1 LKQKISVRFGIC
13 VGMLLLA
20 SNVLLTP
27 AAHAQVDA
35 GGIRGTIADSSG
47 ALVSGAKVTLTNEGS
62 GLSIEAITASDGNYS
77 FTPIKI
83 GSYTLVVEA
92 AGFRKATQ
100 RGIKVDV
107 QQQLK
112 ADFNLE
118 PGSVKEEV
126 FVTAAISLLQ
136 TQDASVGTLA
146 SRAQIN
152 DLPLNGRNYTF
163 LAQLGPGV
171 TGLSA
176 TRGLD
181 KTGSFVANGLS
192 SVHNSYILDG
202 IDNNN
207 DTVDFLNGAAYVS
220 LPPPDAIQEF
230 KVQTSNFSAE
240 FGRAGGAVVN
250 ATIKSGT
257 NQFHG
262 SAWEFLRNDR
272 LDAIDAY
279 FVDPATVKRP
289 QLQRNQFG
297 FSAGGPIIKNKMF
310 IFGDYEVGRIRQ
322 STLKNPSVPTA
333 AQRSSGYTD
342 FRDVFTEV
350 TGSAQDAL
358 NRTIPSAAILDPAT
372 TRPVTAG
379 QVDPVTGLLATS
391 TGFVRDP
398 FYTNGSIAG
407 VTDFTTLQSF
417 LNQIPANRLDPNAVK
432 LLDLFPAP
440 TQGGLSNN
448 YAVNRSLPD
457 DSQHFD
463 IRVDNN
469 FSVHDQVFGRVS
481 YSKRDANIPADF
493 TGEADNVSFGQG
505 ATKDRSWNLVVSEV
519 HSFSP
524 TLLNE
529 FRFGYSRLRTT
540 FDSAIANQQG
550 IPAKFGIQGIPD
562 TPGNGGLPTLSISGL
577 TSLGPNGFASPN
589 RRQSDTI
596 QFSENLTKTHGA
608 HSFKGGFE
616 YQSLKFP
623 WLDPAWSRG
632 GFSFGGYTGIPN
644 VTPGVATADFLL
656 TPIASTVPN
665 GVNNVGGPNSVFS
678 SNIVE
683 PADRRKYFGA
693 YFQDDWKVTSKLTV
707 NLGLRWEIFGQL
719 QEEDGKQATLVPGS
733 NGSGSEYLILNKQ
746 KDVPLSPSFT
756 SLLAQDGIALR
767 YVGGGSVSNT
777 PLADFA
783 PRVGLAYQFTPKL
796 VVRAGYGIFYGG
808 FENLGGSPDPGFNYP
823 FAVNLSIGDTT
834 GRTGPIVYADG
845 NTATLERG
853 LLSFTPDPNSPNF
866 VASSLGTAFQRDTK
880 TPYTQQWN
888 GSVQYAFTPAQS
900 VTVSYVG
907 NGTRHMLNTSKLNQP
922 AELLP
927 PTIAD
932 YKPFIAYPHFS
943 PNMDFMTENGD
954 AYYHAAQVAY
964 EHVFSDGLNMLVNYT
979 RSECKTDNRNALGIG
994 EGDLQRAPL
1003 LPGFGIKGDY
1013 KYCGN
1018 DVPNTFHASGVWQL
1032 PIGKGH
1038 KIAGN
1043 VPGIVNQI
1051 IGGWS
1056 TQAIFTLQDGFPFSV
1071 AYDASPF
1078 SPFCPVKTD
1087 AAQGCYANVVKGQKL
1102 YAHTGPHGTT
1112 QFLNPAAFANPP
1124 VVTTIGQ
1131 TDYSPLGGPPTQV
1144 HGPGFTNLDFS
1155 MFKRFRTS
1163 ETTNLEFRGE
1173 FFNFLNHPNFANSFK
1188 TLDFVNSPKTFA
1200 QINATRGAA
1209 RQVQLALKFYW

>member
-1 LKQKISVRFGIC
+1 MKQKISVRLGIC
-13 VGMLLLA
+13 VGMLLLV
-20 SNVLLTP
+20 SNVLLIP
-27 AAHAQVDA
+27 AVKAQVDA
-35 GGIRGTIADSSG
+35 GGIRGTITDSSG
-47 ALVSGAKVTLTNEGS
+47 ALVSGAKVTLTSEGS
-62 GLSIEAITASDGNYS
+62 GLSTEAITGGDGNYS

-100 RGIKVDV
+100 HGIKVDV

-112 ADFNLE
+112 ADFNLV

-126 FVTAAISLLQ
+126 FVTAAVSLLQ

-146 SRAQIN
+146 SRAEIN

-272 LDAIDAY
+272 LDAIDEY

-297 FSAGGPIIKNKMF
+297 FSAGGPIIKNRLF
-310 IFGDYEVGRIRQ
+310 IFGDYEATRIRQ
-322 STLKNPSVPTA
+322 SALRNPSVPTGA
-333 AQRSSGYTD
+333 ERASGYTD
-342 FRDVFTEV
+342 FRDVLAAK
-350 TGSAQDAL
+350 TGTATDDL
-358 NRTIPSAAILDPAT
+358 GRLMPSATILDPAT

-379 QVDPVTGLLATS
+379 QVDPVTGLTATS

-398 FYTNGSIAG
+398 FFTNGSVAG
-407 VTDFTTLQSF
+407 ITDFTGLQPF
-417 LNQIPANRLDPNAVK
+417 LNQLPLNRVDANAVA
-432 LLDLFPAP
+432 LLNLFPDP
-440 TQGGLSNN
+440 TQGGITNN
-448 YAVNRSLPD
+448 FAINRSLPD

-463 IRVDNN
+463 IRVDHNL
-469 FSVHDQVFGRVS
+469 SVRDQIFGRVS
-481 YSKRDANIPADF
+481 YSKRDADIPADF
-493 TGEADNVSFGQG
+493 TGEGDNISFGQG
-505 ATKDRSWNLVVSEV
+505 AVKDNSWNLVASEV

-524 TLLNE
+524 TMINE
-529 FRFGYSRLRTT
+529 FRFGYSRLRTA
-540 FDSAIANQQG
+540 FDSAIASQQG

-562 TPGNGGLPTLSISGL
+562 APGNGGLPTLSISGL

-589 RRQSDTI
+589 SRQSDTI

-616 YQSLKFP
+616 YQSLQFP

-632 GFSFGGYTGIPN
+632 GFNFGGYTGIPN
-644 VTPGVATADFLL
+644 GVSPGVATADFLL
-656 TPIASTVPN
+656 TPIAATVPN
-665 GVNNVGGPNSVFS
+665 GVNNVGGPTSVFS

-683 PADRRKYFGA
+683 PGDRRKYFGA

-719 QEEDGKQATLVPGS
+719 QEENSKQATLLPGPPT
-733 NGSGSEYLILNKQ
+733 GGGAQYLILDKQ

-756 SLLAQDGIALR
+756 SLLALDNIALR
-767 YVGGGSVSNT
+767 YVGGSSVSTT
-777 PLADFA
+777 PLVDFA
-783 PRVGLAYQFTPKL
+783 PRVGMAYQLASKL
-796 VVRAGYGIFYGG
+796 VVRAAYGIFYGG

-823 FAVNLSIGDTT
+823 FAINLSISNTNGDS
-834 GRTGPIVYADG
+834 GPIIYADG
-845 NTATLERG
+845 SSATLEKG
-853 LLSFTPDPNSPNF
+853 LSSFTPDPNSPNF

-888 GSVQYAFTPAQS
+888 GSVQYAISPTQS

-907 NGTRHMLNTSKLNQP
+907 NGTRHMLNTSRLNVPTQ
-922 AELLP
+922 LLP
-927 PTIAD
+927 PGTD
-932 YKPFIAYPHFS
+932 FTKFIAYPHFS
-943 PNMDFMTENGD
+943 PNMDFITENGD

-964 EHVFSDGLNMLVNYT
+964 EHVFSHGLNMLVNYT
-979 RSECKTDNRNALGIG
+979 RSECKTDNRNALQIG
-994 EGDLQRAPL
+994 EADVQRAPQV
-1003 LPGFGIKGDY
+1003 PGFGIKGDY

-1018 DVPNTFHASGVWQL
+1018 DVPNLFHASGVWEL
-1032 PIGKGH
+1032 PIGKGR
-1038 KIAGN
+1038 KIGGN
-1043 VPGIVNQI
+1043 VPGIVNQF

-1056 TQAIFTLQDGFPFSV
+1056 TQAIFSLQDGFPFSV
-1071 AYDASPF
+1071 Q
-1078 SPFCPVKTD
+1078 CPVPTS
-1087 AAQGCYANVVKGQKL
+1087 AGLGCYANVVSGQKL
-1102 YAHTGPHGTT
+1102 YADRGPHGTT
-1112 QFLNPAAFANPP
+1112 QFLNPAAFVNPNP
-1124 VVTTIGQ
+1124 VTTIGQ
-1131 TDYSPLGGPPTQV
+1131 TDFSPLGGPPTQA
-1144 HGPGFTNLDFS
+1144 HGPGFANLDFS
-1155 MFKRFRTS
+1155 MFKKFQTS

-1173 FFNFLNHPNFANSFK
+1173 FFNFLNHPNFANSFA
-1188 TLDFVNSPKTFA
+1188 TLDFKNDPVNFA
-1200 QINATRGAA
+1200 RINATRGTA

>member
-1 LKQKISVRFGIC
+1 
-13 VGMLLLA
+13 MLLLV
-20 SNVLLTP
+20 SSVLLIP
-27 AAHAQVDA
+27 AAYAQVDA
-35 GGIRGTIADSSG
+35 GGIRGTVADSSG
-47 ALVSGAKVTLTNEGS
+47 ALVSGAKVTLTSEGS
-62 GLSIEAITASDGNYS
+62 GLSSEATTASDGNYA

-100 RGIKVDV
+100 QGIKVDV

-112 ADFNLE
+112 ADFSLV
-118 PGSVKEEV
+118 PGSVQEQV
-126 FVTAAISLLQ
+126 FVTAMVSLLQ

-279 FVDPATVKRP
+279 FVDPATVQRP

-310 IFGDYEVGRIRQ
+310 VFGDYDVGRIRQ
-322 STLKNPSVPTA
+322 SALRNPSVPTA
-333 AQRSSGYTD
+333 AERASGYTD
-342 FRDVFTEV
+342 FRDVLAAK
-350 TGSAQDAL
+350 TGIATDAL
-358 NRTIPSAAILDPAT
+358 GRVIPGATILDPAT

-379 QVDPVTGLLATS
+379 QIDPVTGLTASS

-407 VTDFTTLQSF
+407 ITDFTGLQSF
-417 LNQIPANRLDPNAVK
+417 LNQLPASRIDPNAVA
-432 LLDLFPAP
+432 LLDLFPDP
-440 TQGGLSNN
+440 TQAGITNN
-448 YAVNRSLPD
+448 YAINRSLPD

-463 IRVDNN
+463 IRVDDNL
-469 FSVHDQVFGRVS
+469 SVHDQIFGRVS
-481 YSKRDANIPADF
+481 YSKRDADIPADF
-493 TGEADNVSFGQG
+493 TGLGDNISFGQG
-505 ATKDRSWNLVVSEV
+505 AVKDRSWNLVVSEV

-524 TLLNE
+524 TMLNE
-529 FRFGYSRLRTT
+529 FRFGYSRLRTS
-540 FDSAIANQQG
+540 FDSAIAGQQG
-550 IPAKFGIQGIPD
+550 IPAQFGIQGIPD
-562 TPGNGGLPTLSISGL
+562 DPGNGGLPNLNISGL
-577 TSLGPNGFASPN
+577 TALGPNGFASPN
-589 RRQSDTI
+589 TRQSDTI

-632 GFSFGGYTGIPN
+632 GFNFGGYTGIPN
-644 VTPGVATADFLL
+644 GVSPGVATADFLL
-656 TPIASTVPN
+656 TPITSTVTN
-665 GVNNVGGPNSVFS
+665 GVDNVGGPTSVFS

-683 PADRRKYFGA
+683 PGDRRKYFGA

-719 QEEDGKQATLVPGS
+719 QEEDGKQATLVPGTP
-733 NGSGSEYLILNKQ
+733 GGAGAQYLILDKQ

-756 SLLAQDGIALR
+756 SLLAQDGIDLR

-777 PLADFA
+777 PYTDFA
-783 PRVGLAYQFTPKL
+783 PRVGMAYQLTPKL

-823 FAVNLSIGDTT
+823 FAINLSIGNTN
-834 GRTGPIVYADG
+834 GNSGPIIYADG
-845 NTATLERG
+845 NSATLERG
-853 LLSFTPDPNSPNF
+853 LSSFTPDPNSPNF

-888 GSVQYAFTPAQS
+888 GSVQYAITPTQS

-922 AELLP
+922 SQLLP
-927 PTIAD
+927 PGTD
-932 YKPFIAYPHFS
+932 YTQFIAFPHFS

-954 AYYHAAQVAY
+954 AYYHAATVAY
-964 EHVFSDGLNMLVNYT
+964 EHAFSHGLNMLVNYT
-979 RSECKTDNRNALGIG
+979 RSECKTDNRNALQIG
-994 EGDLQRAPL
+994 EGDVQRAPL

-1018 DVPNTFHASGVWQL
+1018 DTPNVFHASGVWQL

-1038 KIAGN
+1038 QLAGN
-1043 VPGIVNQI
+1043 VSGIVNQI

-1056 TQAIFTLQDGFPFSV
+1056 TQAILTVQDGFPFSV
-1071 AYDASPF
+1071 S
-1078 SPFCPVKTD
+1078 CPVPTSAD
-1087 AAQGCYANVVKGQKL
+1087 LGCYANVVDGQKL
-1102 YAHTGPHGTT
+1102 YAHTGPHGIK
-1112 QFLNPAAFANPP
+1112 QFLNPGAFVNPDP
-1124 VVTTIGQ
+1124 VTTIGQ
-1131 TDYSPLGGPPTQV
+1131 TDYSPLGGAPTQA

-1163 ETTNLEFRGE
+1163 DTTNLEFRGE
-1173 FFNFLNHPNFANSFK
+1173 FFNFLNHPNFANSFA
-1188 TLDFVNSPKTFA
+1188 TLDFKNDPANFA
-1200 QINATRGAA
+1200 RINATRGTA

>member
-1 LKQKISVRFGIC
+1 
-13 VGMLLLA
+13 MLLLA

-27 AAHAQVDA
+27 AAYAQVDA
-35 GGIRGTIADSSG
+35 GGIRGTVADSSG
-47 ALVSGAKVTLTNEGS
+47 ALVSGAKVTLTNEDS
-62 GLSIEAITASDGNYS
+62 GLVIEAVTTGDGNYS

-83 GSYTLVVEA
+83 GSYALAVEA

-112 ADFNLE
+112 ADFALV
-118 PGSVKEEV
+118 PGSISESVE
-126 FVTAAISLLQ
+126 VTAAVPLLQ
-136 TQDASVGTLA
+136 TQDASVGMLA
-146 SRAQIN
+146 SRTQIN

-192 SVHNSYILDG
+192 SVHNNYILDG

-262 SAWEFLRNDR
+262 SAWEFLRNNK
-272 LDAIDAY
+272 LDAIDGAY
-279 FVDPATVKRP
+279 FVQDPSTLTKP

-310 IFGDYEVGRIRQ
+310 VFGDYEVGRIRQ

-333 AQRSSGYTD
+333 AQRASGYTD
-342 FRDVFTEV
+342 FRDVLAAK
-350 TGSAQDAL
+350 TGTATDAL
-358 NRTIPSAAILDPAT
+358 GRIFPSATILDPAT

-379 QVDPVTGLLATS
+379 QVDSVTGLTAAS

-398 FYTNGSIAG
+398 FYTNGSVAG
-407 VTDFTTLQSF
+407 ITDFTGQQTF
-417 LNQIPANRLDPNAVK
+417 LNQLPANRIDPNAVA
-432 LLDLFPAP
+432 LLNLFPDA
-440 TQGGLSNN
+440 TQPGITNN
-448 YAVNRSLPD
+448 FAINRSLPD

-469 FSVHDQVFGRVS
+469 FSVHDQIFGRVS

-493 TGEADNVSFGQG
+493 TGEGDNISFGQG

-524 TLLNE
+524 TMINE
-529 FRFGYSRLRTT
+529 FRFGYSRLRTS

-562 TPGNGGLPTLSISGL
+562 DPGNGGLPTLSISGL

-589 RRQSDTI
+589 QRESDTI
-596 QFSENLTKTHGA
+596 QISENLTKTYGA
-608 HSFKGGFE
+608 HSFKGGIE

-632 GFSFGGYTGIPN
+632 GFSFGSTTGSYTGVPGG
-644 VTPGVATADFLL
+644 VSPGVATADFLL
-656 TPIASTVPN
+656 TPIASTVAN
-665 GVNNVGGPNSVFS
+665 GVDNVGGPSSVFS

-683 PADRRKYFGA
+683 PEDRRKYFGA

-719 QEEDGKQATLVPGS
+719 QEENSKQATLVPSS
-733 NGSGSEYLILNKQ
+733 NGGGGEYLILNKQ
-746 KDVPLSPSFT
+746 KDVALSPSFT
-756 SLLAQDGIALR
+756 NLLALDGIGLR
-767 YVGGGSVSNT
+767 YVGGASVSKT
-777 PLADFA
+777 PLSDFA

-796 VVRAGYGIFYGG
+796 VLRAAYGIFYGG

-823 FAVNLSIGDTT
+823 FAVNLSISNTNGNS
-834 GRTGPIVYADG
+834 GPIIYADG
-845 NTATLERG
+845 NPASLELG
-853 LLSFTPDPNSPNF
+853 LSSFTPDPNSPNF
-866 VASSLGTAFQRDTK
+866 VASSLGTAFQRETK

-888 GSVQYAFTPAQS
+888 GSVQYAITPTQS

-922 AELLP
+922 SQLLP
-927 PTIAD
+927 PGTD
-932 YKPFIAYPHFS
+932 YTQFIAYPHFS
-943 PNMDFMTENGD
+943 PNMDYMTENGD

-964 EHVFSDGLNMLVNYT
+964 EHVFSNGFNLVANYT
-979 RSECKTDNRNALGIG
+979 RSICKTDNRNALGIG
-994 EGDLQRAPL
+994 EGTVQRAPL

-1013 KYCGN
+1013 QYCGN
-1018 DVPNTFHASGVWQL
+1018 DIPNVFHASGVWQL

-1038 KIAGN
+1038 KLAGN

-1056 TQAIFTLQDGFPFSV
+1056 TQAIFTLEDGFPFSV
-1071 AYDASPF
+1071 S
-1078 SPFCPVKTD
+1078 CPVPTSAD
-1087 AAQGCYANVVKGQKL
+1087 LGCFADVVQGQKL
-1102 YAHTGPHGTT
+1102 YAHIGPHGTT
-1112 QFLNPAAFANPP
+1112 QFLNPAAFANPDP
-1124 VVTTIGQ
+1124 VTTIGQ
-1131 TDYSPLGGPPTQV
+1131 TDYSPLGGSPTQA
-1144 HGPGFTNLDFS
+1144 HGPGFANLDFS

-1173 FFNFLNHPNFANSFK
+1173 FFNFLNHPNFANSFA
-1188 TLDFVNSPKTFA
+1188 TLDFKNDPNNFA
-1200 QINATRGAA
+1200 RINAMRGTM